1 MSALETR
8 MRSGRRRGADVD
20 ITPLIDVLFMLI
32 IFFVLTAAFVQG
44 AIEIEL
50 PEGNVPPIRERSS
63 IVVTVTGS
71 GILWAG
77 ETVTREALP
86 ELVAKALAKSDDILI
101 AGEKSA
107 PYGEVAELLDEMREL
122 GVQSVGLAFGGK
134 KN

>member
-1 MSALETR
+1 M
-8 MRSGRRRGADVD
+8 
-20 ITPLIDVLFMLI
+20 
-32 IFFVLTAAFVQG
+32 
-44 AIEIEL
+44 
-50 PEGNVPPIRERSS
+50 PPIRQRSS

-86 ELVAKALAKSDDILI
+86 ELVAQALAKSDDILI

-122 GVQSVGLAFGGK
+122 GVQSVGLAFEGK